1 MSHPAKNVLIIAFHF
16 PPIAAAGTHR
26 TLNFVRQ
33 LSRRGYGLGV
43 VTTSSFGG
51 LGLDR
56 SLDSRVP
63 AGIRIARA
71 PHVDPFRV
79 LARLRKARSYRPE
92 AALMPTG
99 EIGVPP
105 ARPSFFLPRA
115 LDYASRLA
123 NLPDRYTSWIPLAV
137 ARGILL
143 ARRIGAEVIYSTAPP
158 YSAHLIGLSLSK
170 VLDLP
175 WVADLRDPWTLNP
188 FHANPYPSLCGLDLT
203 LERLVMFGASRVIL
217 NTVQAEAG
225 YRERYPELSRFCTI
239 NNGIDPDLLSVA
251 PEPPARSGR
260 LTLLHI
266 GSIYGLRFPRG
277 LIEAL
282 AMLRDSDPDL
292 YRRIVV
298 EQIGPED
305 HGERLLGEATELGV
319 AEKLSLH
326 GPISHADAFRRC
338 RQADGLLLLGP
349 RGKEPEVQVPSKL
362 FEYLAAGRPVFALAQ
377 LDGAI
382 ASLLASVD
390 RPHVIVDP
398 NDSAGI
404 HDGLRRFAA
413 LSESDFEREAETGAG
428 LEQLNYETLTTLL
441 EDQLELSVRPGAVFK
456 DAVNFSTG
464 D

>member
-43 VTTSSFGG
+43 LTTSSFGG
-51 LGLDR
+51 LGLDW
-56 SLDSRVP
+56 SLAGRVP
-63 AGIRIARA
+63 AGVLVARA

-79 LARLRKARSYRPE
+79 LARLHKARSGRPE
-92 AALMPTG
+92 AAVMPTG
-99 EIGVPP
+99 EGGGPP
-105 ARPSFFLPRA
+105 DRPRLFFPRA

-143 ARRIGAEVIYSTAPP
+143 GRRIGAEVIYSTAPP
-158 YSAHLIGLSLSK
+158 YSAHLVGLFLSK
-170 VLDLP
+170 VLGLP

-188 FHANPYPSLCGLDLT
+188 FHANPYPSLCALDRT
-203 LERLVMFGASRVIL
+203 MERWVMFGAQRVIL
-217 NTVQAEAG
+217 NTRQAEAG
-225 YRERYPELSRFCTI
+225 YRERYPDLDQFCTI
-239 NNGIDPDLLSVA
+239 NNGIDPDLLSIP

-266 GSIYGLRFPRG
+266 GSIYGRRFPRG

-282 AMLRDSDPDL
+282 ARLRDSDPDL

-305 HGERLLGEATELGV
+305 HGERLLAEAKELGV
-319 AEKLSLH
+319 ADQLRLR
-326 GPISHADAFRRC
+326 GPVSHAEALRRC

-349 RGKEPEVQVPSKL
+349 RGAEPEVQVPSKL

-382 ASLLASVD
+382 ASLLADVD
-390 RPHVIVDP
+390 RPHVIADP
-398 NDSAGI
+398 NDPAGI

-413 LSESDFEREAETGAG
+413 LSEHASARVAETGAG
-428 LEQLNYETLTTLL
+428 LERLNYETLTTLL
-441 EDQLELSVRPGAVFK
+441 EDELEQAVRPGTASR
-456 DAVNFSTG
+456 DAEYSSTG